1 MVDQILSNVGTSFFD
16 SNDLHENKINRSTQS
31 LDKVSNQSIAIAH
44 YTSSTLNQLSKTY
57 LNTIIANIKLIFFKI
72 FTISNA
78 EWRFSSSDCVDRL
91 QSRRHAHICM
101 PGHDFYPF
109 TTWRN
114 PPRAPYVYTSRADHK
129 VFYLGIIPP
138 IFSSNNDS

>member
-1 MVDQILSNVGTSFFD
+1 MVEQILSNVGTSFFD

-78 EWRFSSSDCVDRL
+78 E
-91 QSRRHAHICM
+91 
-101 PGHDFYPF
+101 
-109 TTWRN
+109 
-114 PPRAPYVYTSRADHK
+114 
-129 VFYLGIIPP
+129 
-138 IFSSNNDS
+138 